1 MGRPLTP
8 PEWLMR
14 STAICVPTSAVFPP
28 AAPVPESGWST
39 PTLYGLAWPNAS
51 RHGAGTRIVAPR
63 APAVADDSARNLRR
77 VVLPLHHMSFA
88 QGSSCHRSAIGFLL
102 AAPRHANAYVA
113 VTVMS
118 GKRIDLTYTNALSRA
133 RVHLLSPHPQPT
145 PGSPLAGSR

>member
-8 PEWLMR
+8 PDLLMR
-14 STAICVPTSAVFPP
+14 STAIWVPTSAVLPP

-51 RHGAGTRIVAPR
+51 RPGAGTRIVAPR
-63 APAVADDSARNLRR
+63 APAAADVSARNLRR

-88 QGSSCHRSAIGFLL
+88 QGSSCHRSAIESLL
-102 AAPRHANAYVA
+102 AAPPHANAHVA

-118 GKRIDLTYTNALSRA
+118 GKRIAPTYTNPLSRA
-133 RVHLLSPHPQPT
+133 RVHP
-145 PGSPLAGSR
+145 